1 MVAVIG
7 IVVDQ
12 LRISFQLRS
21 LLDVNVVNPSSI
33 VMCCL
38 LHQLLKTLL
47 SEMACD
53 KVVGLPIQA
62 DVEVARDEDTFGRVD
77 KIFQFISHLPQ
88 TSISRSI
95 DMDGVQKWG
104 RKHGNLEVWSFH
116 VPDML
121 EVLFAEGDKSFARA
135 NAHKEG
141 LITIQLKPELMFLA
155 LHQPALTD
163 VDQISLHH
171 GRICCQVLHV
181 RLQSA
186 DVERCNPKVSSR
198 SSPGVWVVV
207 ERSLVHFFTFG
218 QG

>member
-12 LRISFQLRS
+12 LRISFKLRGR
-21 LLDVNVVNPSSI
+21 LQVDMVYPPTIVVR
-33 VMCCL
+33 CFH
-38 LHQLLKTLL
+38 HQLFKTLFL
-47 SEMACD
+47 EMSRD
-53 KVVGLPIQA
+53 KVVGLLIQA
-62 DVEVARDEDTFGRVD
+62 NVEVARDEYAFVRVD
-77 KIFQFISHLPQ
+77 KLLKMVFDLPQ
-88 TSISRSI
+88 TGVSRSV
-95 DMDGVQKWG
+95 DMDGVQKRG
-104 RKHGNLEVWSFH
+104 RKHGHLVVRSFH
-116 VPDML
+116 IPDML
-121 EVLFAEGDKSFARA
+121 EGGFAEGDKSFARA
-135 NAHKEG
+135 NAHKGG
-141 LITIQLKPELMFLA
+141 LVTIQLKPELMFLA

>member
-1 MVAVIG
+1 MVGVIG
-7 IVVDQ
+7 VVVNQ
-12 LRISFQLRS
+12 LSFSFQLRS

-77 KIFQFISHLPQ
+77 KLFQFVSNLPQ

-95 DMDGVQKWG
+95 DMDGVQKRG
-104 RKHGNLEVWSFH
+104 RKHGHLEVWSFH

-121 EVLFAEGDKSFARA
+121 EGGFAEGDKSFARA
-135 NAHKEG
+135 NAHKGG
-141 LITIQLKPELMFLA
+141 LVTIQLKPELMFLA